1 MKERLDR
8 LVVDR
13 KLTDSRE
20 RAKAFIIAGSI
31 SVNGETVRSPATLVD
46 SGDDIDLQKKRGG
59 YVSRGGIKLEKPLR
73 LFDLSVENTFCL
85 DIGASTGGFTDCL
98 LQHGA
103 RSVMA
108 LDVGRNQLAYSLR
121 KDPRVVVLEG
131 FNARTIDQ
139 LELETSPDIVTIDV
153 SFISIRYI
161 LKPLNAVIHEH
172 TDIVSLIKPQFELDK
187 PYRGFKGVVRDREK
201 HREILNVLHHYFKST
216 GYDVE
221 NATFSPIQGPKGNIE
236 YFVHLR
242 KGDGKGFN
250 RTLRE
255 TVIENAHNH
264 FTSHTGDGND

>member
-46 SGDDIDLQKKRGG
+46 CSADIDLRKKRGG

-73 LFDLSVENTFCL
+73 LFGLSVENTFCL

-98 LQHGA
+98 LKHGA

-108 LDVGRNQLAYSLR
+108 LDVGRNQLAFGLR
-121 KDPRVVVLEG
+121 RDPRVVVVEG

-161 LKPLNAVIHEH
+161 LKPLAFIIHDH
-172 TDIVSLIKPQFELDK
+172 TDILTLIKPQFELEK
-187 PYRGFKGVVRDREK
+187 PYRGFSGVVRGREE
-201 HREILNVLHHYFKST
+201 HRKILNVLHHFFKST
-216 GYDVE
+216 GFDVQD
-221 NATFSPIQGPKGNIE
+221 ATFSPIKGPKGNIE
-236 YFVHLR
+236 FFVHLR
-242 KGDGKGFN
+242 EGDGKGFN

-255 TVIENAHNH
+255 TVVENAHNH